1 MPNQV
6 LYLLLFLSFLGG
18 GLFVFAP
25 LLAESLLFQP
35 SRGDP
40 GSPPELGG
48 VAGELI
54 TVEAS
59 DGVAIQAWWYQL
71 PGSAAAEVEGGLLS
85 VSTSAPAV
93 LFLHGNAGDISHRT
107 ALAMGLLSS
116 GLSVLLLEYRGYGGS
131 GGSPSEEGLHLDAVA
146 GHEYLSRRLG
156 SPERVVVFGRS
167 MGGAVAARLAAERTV
182 GALIVE
188 ASFTS
193 LEAMARSLYPFL
205 PGFLFNRLRGRFD
218 TLSRLS
224 EVTAPILIVHGSE
237 DEIVPL
243 EMGKALAEAAGPAGE
258 WLEVDGAG
266 HNDVF
271 WVGGREYFGRLAGFV
286 RERVGGE
293 PRKKDSPH

>member
-1 MPNQV
+1 
-6 LYLLLFLSFLGG
+6 
-18 GLFVFAP
+18 
-25 LLAESLLFQP
+25 
-35 SRGDP
+35 
-40 GSPPELGG
+40 
-48 VAGELI
+48 
-54 TVEAS
+54 
-59 DGVAIQAWWYQL
+59 
-71 PGSAAAEVEGGLLS
+71 
-85 VSTSAPAV
+85 
-93 LFLHGNAGDISHRT
+93 
-107 ALAMGLLSS
+107 MGLLSS

-156 SPERVVVFGRS
+156 SPETVVVFGRS

-205 PGFLFNRLRGRFD
+205 PGFLFNRIKGRFD

-224 EVTAPILIVHGSE
+224 EVDAPILVVHGSE

-243 EMGKALAEAAGPAGE
+243 EMGKALAGAAGPAGE

-271 WVGGREYFGRLAGFV
+271 WVGGREYFGRLARFV
-286 RERVGGE
+286 GERVRGE
-293 PRKKDSPH
+293 SEEKDSPR